1 MISEIDERTSSNVAH
16 VCRSDGAEE
25 GRHRPGVFAALG
37 LQLQG
42 VLNEVQVGVGAA
54 VEDGLVLRDV
64 AQNLQGPDHSLSAGT
79 AATRLLREQAWMGRR
94 ADADAV
100 APRTALLHCQAE
112 LPL

>member
-16 VCRSDGAEE
+16 VCRSNGAEE
-25 GRHRPGVFAALG
+25 GRHRPCVFAALG
-37 LQLQG
+37 LQLQR

-64 AQNLQGPDHSLSAGT
+64 AQNLQGPDLSLSAGT
-79 AATRLLREQAWMGRR
+79 AATRLLCEQALMGRR

-112 LPL
+112 LSM